1 MEVISNMY
9 VRTDNSNN
17 IVELIFVG
25 DIPTKNGYEVDET
38 TIDREI
44 LEHAFEYK
52 YIDGEFVKNEDYRLT
67 KIDDIKQ
74 QKISFM
80 NQTCN
85 YSITKGIDY
94 NGEHYSLTELD
105 QINLA
110 RVEYS
115 IKSNPDLPVLYK
127 ADGKNFREYTADEI
141 LELSSLVYRWV
152 TYHRMYLNLVKEQI
166 SSMNNI
172 DDIIIM
178 KYGEPLIPQ
187 YQSQLSNIIPD
198 NDPDLHIEI
207 VADDFDYE
215 SFFRKIDIDSL
226 MDTTSQPNIYPN
238 SVGSEIADILPN
250 MDMV

>member
-152 TYHRMYLNLVKEQI
+152 TYHRMYLNLIKEQI
-166 SSMNNI
+166 SLMTDI
-172 DDIIIM
+172 DDIISLN
-178 KYGEPLIPQ
+178 YGTSLSDEEK
-187 YQSQLSNIIPD
+187 QSQLTSIISN

-207 VADDFDYE
+207 IDDDFDYN

-226 MDTTSQPNIYPN
+226 MDTN
-238 SVGSEIADILPN
+238 SRPTDIL
-250 MDMV
+250 

>member
-1 MEVISNMY
+1 MY
-9 VRTDNSNN
+9 IRTDNDGK
-17 IVELIFVG
+17 IIEMIFVG
-25 DIPTKNGYEVDET
+25 GMPTENGYEVDET
-38 TIDREI
+38 TVDREI
-44 LEHAFEYK
+44 LEHVLEYK
-52 YIDGEFVKNEDYRLT
+52 YINGEFIKNEDYRLT

-115 IKSNPDLPVLYK
+115 IKSNPDLSVLYK

-172 DDIIIM
+172 DDIITM

-198 NDPDLHIEI
+198 DDPDLHIEI

>member
-1 MEVISNMY
+1 MY

-25 DIPTKNGYEVDET
+25 DIPAKNGYEVDET

-94 NGEHYSLTELD
+94 NDEHYSLTELD

-127 ADGKNFREYTADEI
+127 ADGKNFQEYTADEI

-172 DDIIIM
+172 DDIITM

-187 YQSQLSNIIPD
+187 YQSQLSNIISD

-238 SVGSEIADILPN
+238 SVSSEIADILPN
-250 MDMV
+250 IDMV

>member
-1 MEVISNMY
+1 MY
-9 VRTDNSNN
+9 IRTDDENN
-17 IVELIFVG
+17 IIELIFVG
-25 DIPTKNGYEVDET
+25 DMPTENGYEVDET
-38 TIDREI
+38 TVDREI
-44 LEHAFEYK
+44 LEHVLEYK
-52 YIDGEFVKNEDYRLT
+52 YINGEFIKNEDYRSS

-80 NQTCN
+80 NQMCN

-94 NGEHYSLTELD
+94 NDEHYSLTELD

-115 IKSNPDLPVLYK
+115 VKSNSNLPILYK

-187 YQSQLSNIIPD
+187 YQSQLSNIISD

-238 SVGSEIADILPN
+238 SGGSEIVDISSN
-250 MDMV
+250 MDMI

>member
-1 MEVISNMY
+1 MY
-9 VRTDNSNN
+9 IRTDDDHN
-17 IVELIFVG
+17 IIEIIFVG
-25 DIPTKNGYEVDET
+25 SIPTDNGYEVDET
-38 TIDREI
+38 TVDREI
-44 LEHAFEYK
+44 LEHVLEYK
-52 YIDGEFVKNEDYRLT
+52 YIDGEFIKNEDYRLT

-80 NQTCN
+80 NRTCN

-187 YQSQLSNIIPD
+187 YQSQLSNIISD

-226 MDTTSQPNIYPN
+226 MDTRSQPPVPGIQ
-238 SVGSEIADILPN
+238 
-250 MDMV
+250 

>member
-1 MEVISNMY
+1 MY
-9 VRTDNSNN
+9 IRTDNDGK
-17 IVELIFVG
+17 IIEMIFVG
-25 DIPTKNGYEVDET
+25 GMPTENGYEVDET
-38 TIDREI
+38 TVDREI
-44 LEHAFEYK
+44 LEHVLEYK
-52 YIDGEFVKNEDYRLT
+52 YIDGEFVKNKDYRSS
-67 KIDDIKQ
+67 KIEDIKQ

-80 NQTCN
+80 NQICN

-115 IKSNPDLPVLYK
+115 IKSNPDLSVLYK

-172 DDIIIM
+172 DDIITM

-198 NDPDLHIEI
+198 DDPDLHIEI

-226 MDTTSQPNIYPN
+226 MDTTSQPNIYPD